1 MSLRSTH
8 SSRFQNITAK
18 AISTT
23 ACRGLA
29 TKGVTLESHRQM
41 TKENITIIPINIAI
55 TIRLKKIAIL
65 VIQKTKLEEKKEE
78 NLMKKNP
85 RITIISNNRDS
96 KAGVVFIINN
106 DNIKESTNNQ
116 WNHTIIIRV
125 SVIQI
130 RKNK

>member
-1 MSLRSTH
+1 
-8 SSRFQNITAK
+8 
-18 AISTT
+18 
-23 ACRGLA
+23 
-29 TKGVTLESHRQM
+29 M

>member
-1 MSLRSTH
+1 
-8 SSRFQNITAK
+8 
-18 AISTT
+18 
-23 ACRGLA
+23 
-29 TKGVTLESHRQM
+29 M

-96 KAGVVFIINN
+96 KARVVFIINN

-116 WNHTIIIRV
+116 WNHTMIIRV

>member
-1 MSLRSTH
+1 
-8 SSRFQNITAK
+8 
-18 AISTT
+18 
-23 ACRGLA
+23 
-29 TKGVTLESHRQM
+29 M

-96 KAGVVFIINN
+96 KARVVFIINN